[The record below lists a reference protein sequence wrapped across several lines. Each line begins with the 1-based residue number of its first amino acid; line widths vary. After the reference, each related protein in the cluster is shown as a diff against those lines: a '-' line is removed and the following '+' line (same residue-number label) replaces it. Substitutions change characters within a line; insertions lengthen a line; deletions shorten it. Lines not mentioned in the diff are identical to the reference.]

1 MIAWESTLD
10 APPCAQVS
18 MVASAERTLRLR
30 LDRFLREVERRALR
44 MATLAVSN
52 VDDALELV
60 QDGMLGFVRS
70 YGSKPETEW
79 LPLFWRVLDSR
90 IQDHHRRQSVRN
102 RWRVFFK
109 SAGGEEQERDQLAE
123 IPDLV
128 SRSPSDEVSGAQ
140 IGGAIDAALRALPDR
155 QRQAFL
161 LRVWEGFDVA
171 DTAAVMGCSQGSVK
185 THLFRALDAMKRR
198 LEEHR

>member
-1 MIAWESTLD
+1 MITWDSTLE
-10 APPCAQVS
+10 ATQRTPVS
-18 MVASAERTLRLR
+18 EADSATQALRVR

-44 MATLAVSN
+44 MATLAVGN

-60 QDGMLGFVRS
+60 QDGMLGFVKS
-70 YGSKPETEW
+70 YADKAEDDWS
-79 LPLFWRVLDSR
+79 PLFWRVLDSR
-90 IQDHHRRQSVRN
+90 IQDHHRRQSVRR

-109 SAGGEEQERDQLAE
+109 GNEGDEGTDDPLAE
-123 IPDLV
+123 VPDQV
-128 SRSPSDEVSGAQ
+128 TRSPSDELSGAEASA
-140 IGGAIDAALRALPDR
+140 AIEASLRALPDR

-171 DTAAVMGCSQGSVK
+171 ATAEVMGCSQGSVK
-185 THLFRALDAMKRR
+185 THLFRAMDAMKRR